1 MAQQE
6 KAERDK
12 GAGSAI
18 RQNEGP
24 LAKVL
29 PWLILVGA
37 VAVFAGA
44 GFFVGRIF
52 GTRGQAQAVSAGE
65 PGASA
70 AAAKGFDA
78 KASKNES
85 WFYDLDPVVAN
96 LNEPGVTRYVRVSLT
111 LEITIAWLQ
120 EEARPFLDQ
129 KKPLMKH
136 WLTLY
141 LANLTIDEARG
152 EKNLLRIQSHICDV
166 LNQGLFS
173 NTTGQIKD
181 VLLRE
186 FAIQ

>member
-1 MAQQE
+1 MAKQE
-6 KAERDK
+6 TEK

-18 RQNEGP
+18 PRDQSP
-24 LAKVL
+24 VAKIL
-29 PWLILVGA
+29 PWLVTAAA

-44 GFFVGRIF
+44 GFLVGRTF
-52 GTRGQAQAVSAGE
+52 GTRGQAQTASAGE
-65 PGASA
+65 PGSSQTATN
-70 AAAKGFDA
+70 KFDP
-78 KASKNES
+78 KANEDQS

-111 LEITIAWLQ
+111 LEITTTWLQ
-120 EEARPFLDQ
+120 DEARSFLDQ

-166 LNQGLFS
+166 LNHGLFP
-173 NTTGQIKD
+173 NATGQIKD